1 MQSQVLSCFSSPDG
15 YPGPLVRSVFV
26 QRAASLG
33 LSLEGS
39 KSCLL
44 CAFMPVCHQDF
55 KRRAWENQKTLG

>member
-1 MQSQVLSCFSSPDG
+1 M
-15 YPGPLVRSVFV
+15 VRSVFV